1 MAALQPGVSPT
12 AEKPRVNPGRRENR
26 AYRTREHLTPDEA
39 AKLIEAAATRGRWRQ
54 RDAAMLL
61 ITYRHGLRAS
71 EVCDLQWDAV
81 DFKAATL
88 HVNRAKGGT
97 TATHPLRGDELRALR
112 TLRKANPHAAFMFV
126 TERGTPFSVDGLNY
140 LIKRA
145 GVHAGIPFPV
155 HAHMLRH
162 ATGYALAN
170 RGVDTR
176 TLQDYLG
183 HRSIQ
188 STVRYTVL
196 APGRFKGLWD

>member
-1 MAALQPGVSPT
+1 MTTLQPEGSPNT
-12 AEKPRVNPGRRENR
+12 EKPRVSRGRQANR
-26 AYRTREHLTPDEA
+26 AYRTREHLTPDEV
-39 AKLIEAAATRGRWRQ
+39 AKLIEVAKRCRWGQ

-71 EVCDLQWDAV
+71 EVCDLKWDAV

-88 HVNRAKGGT
+88 HVNRAKSGSA
-97 TATHPLRGDELRALR
+97 ATHPLAGDELRALR
-112 TLRKANPHAAFMFV
+112 SLRKDNPHAAFMFV
-126 TERGTPFSVDGLNY
+126 SERGTPFSVDGFNY
-140 LIKRA
+140 LVKRA
-145 GVHAGIPFPV
+145 GTDAGIPFAV

-162 ATGYALAN
+162 ACGYALAN

-188 STVRYTVL
+188 STVRYTAL
-196 APGRFKGLWD
+196 ASGRFKGLWD

>member
-1 MAALQPGVSPT
+1 MVTLQPGISPT
-12 AEKPRVNPGRRENR
+12 AEKPRVNPGRQVNR
-26 AYRTREHLTPDEA
+26 AYRTREHLTPDEV
-39 AKLIEAAATRGRWRQ
+39 AKLIEAAKQGRYGH

-88 HVNRAKGGT
+88 HVNRAKGGA
-97 TATHPLRGDELRALR
+97 TATHPLQGDESRALR
-112 TLRKANPHAAFMFV
+112 VLRKANPHAAFMFV
-126 TERGTPFSVDGLNY
+126 SERGTPFSVDGFNY
-140 LIKRA
+140 LVKRA
-145 GVHAGIPFPV
+145 GSDAGIPFQV

-162 ATGYALAN
+162 STGYALAN

-188 STVRYTVL
+188 STVRYTAL
-196 APGRFKGLWD
+196 ASWRFKGLWD